1 MIKLRHLSVALNQVL
16 WIRGHSCEILGRRSI
31 LHNGGAN
38 TLIKVKWGRHLIEE
52 IAVSKLEEMIF

>member
-1 MIKLRHLSVALNQVL
+1 MSKLRYLSVPLNQVL
-16 WIRGHSCEILGRRSI
+16 WIRGQPCEIIGRRSI

-52 IAVSKLEEMIF
+52 IAVT